1 MNSENKLFDI
11 NFIKKI
17 STGNIDSVKKQN
29 FIKKYEEINKN
40 EKDKQ
45 KIETK
50 NNRETDIVY
59 RTSIHSI
66 DSRLRDTTKYPFAN
80 DFEAPFGKVYNN
92 ISEIE
97 LVSSE
102 IPNSDQVIRDLPL
115 ELKNNTM
122 YWKNIQDFDLNYLT
136 DITFDTK
143 TPNTI
148 NLYITNH
155 NLKNSPIE
163 IIVYNSKLDIDLD
176 ITGVIDDIYL
186 ATIIDK
192 DTLRIPY
199 KNGIIG
205 GGTTS
210 VNLGQPVYQVD
221 FKPGNYTSSTL
232 TDQMETSFNQI
243 KRSNDLGQYHYFV
256 VSVNLDTDVITCD
269 SVLTTQ
275 LAGNPV
281 STTAA
286 SEIITVFMFS
296 HGLKTG
302 DRVKMIDV
310 KTVGGI
316 QSNVLSGDFIIT
328 VLDMNTFTYEVNTRA
343 IETISGGGN
352 TVKVGKDAPFK
363 FLLDTLNTKIQF
375 KTGFADEDSSESIN
389 SINPFTTYIIK
400 VQDLEIIG
408 DYIRVTC
415 DTPHGLD
422 SATVLNISN
431 IAIGYPCE
439 ITTSVPHK
447 IKGTQIIRIRDSN
460 SFPSVNGEYTAVY
473 TGVYTF
479 TIDASIKVLG
489 NSGEVVYGG
498 DRVLLGGIKT
508 TPRITIPFFF
518 VENGNIA
525 VDQFDVK
532 ASIFDIDQN
541 TISKTIVQTSQVF
554 VNHPDHGFTNIDEIY
569 SINSEFTYIHTSTRH
584 SYSGSF
590 ESGVSVIDGPVMSNT
605 LDILIVNH
613 GLTTSD
619 TITIVNSTSTPTIDG
634 VYNVQFIDVDTL
646 RISFV
651 HSIFTP
657 GTISFFS
664 GDKINITN
672 SDSLPKID
680 GYWYIN
686 NKFSITNIDSGVTT
700 TDITLSNPVEWI
712 IGDNITI
719 SNTNSQP
726 SIDGDYTIY
735 DIPSS
740 NVITITLNEPVINSG
755 SVGKITNKNSG
766 AIYTNLTLTSPGIS
780 AILGKTQEIIH
791 YRVEPKDGS
800 GYIGGIPINDFNGTL
815 RNIARIINKDNYM
828 IRIENSYADSIVT
841 AGGSS
846 VKVSS
851 DLHGYR
857 SIQANTDDGTS
868 SGKLFRSISLEGEN
882 YIYLVI
888 PGLDSVSTTTTNI
901 TNVFAKI
908 LLDESPG
915 LMCFNSFISVPKIFD
930 PPKERLSSLKMKMID
945 YLGFGFNFNDLNYSL
960 SLKITEKVEY
970 IKNTNLLSKSSMKLV
985 KD

>member
-1 MNSENKLFDI
+1 MNSENKLFDV
-11 NFIKKI
+11 NFLKKI
-17 STGNIDSVKKQN
+17 SSGNIDSVQKQN
-29 FIKKYEEINKN
+29 FTKRYEELNKN
-40 EKDKQ
+40 ELNK
-45 KIETK
+45 KIEIK

-59 RTSIHSI
+59 RTSILSI
-66 DSRLRDTTKYPFAN
+66 DSRIRDTTKYPYAN
-80 DFEAPFGKVYNN
+80 DFEAPFGRVYNN
-92 ISEIE
+92 ISQIE

-102 IPNSDQVIRDLPL
+102 IPNSDQVIRELPL

-122 YWKNIQDFDLNYLT
+122 YWKNLQDFDLNYLT
-136 DITFDTK
+136 SVAFDTQI
-143 TPNTI
+143 PNTI
-148 NLYITNH
+148 NLYITGH
-155 NLKNSPIE
+155 NIKNSTIE
-163 IIVYNSKLDIDLD
+163 IIIYNSKLDSDID
-176 ITGVIDDIYL
+176 ITGVIDNTYN
-186 ATIIDK
+186 ATVIDK
-192 DTLRIPY
+192 NTLRIPY
-199 KNGIIG
+199 KGG
-205 GGTTS
+205 VLVGGTTS
-210 VNLGQPVYQVD
+210 VNLGQPIYQVD

-275 LAGNPV
+275 LSGNPI

-286 SEIITVFMFS
+286 SEIITVYMFS

-328 VLDMNTFTYEVNTRA
+328 ILDMNTFTYEVNTRA
-343 IETISGGGN
+343 IETVSGGGN

-363 FLLDTLNTKIQF
+363 FLLDTLDTKIQF

-389 SINPFTTYIIK
+389 SIDPFTTYIID
-400 VQDLEIIG
+400 VQNLQVIG

-415 DTPHGLD
+415 SAPHGLD
-422 SATVLNISN
+422 QANVISITNIST
-431 IAIGYPCE
+431 GYPCE
-439 ITTSVPHK
+439 ITTSTPHL

-460 SFPSVNGEYTAVY
+460 CIPSVNGEYTAIY
-473 TGVYTF
+473 TGDYTF
-479 TIDASIKVLG
+479 TIDIEVIVSG
-489 NSGEVVYGG
+489 NVGEVVYGG
-498 DRVLLGGIKT
+498 DRVLLDGIKT
-508 TPRITIPFFF
+508 TPRITVPYFY
-518 VENGNIA
+518 VENTGIA
-525 VDQFDVK
+525 IDQFDVK
-532 ASIFDIDQN
+532 AFIFDIDTD
-541 TISKTIVQTSQVF
+541 TIPKTIIQTSQVF
-554 VNHPDHGFTNIDEIY
+554 VNHPNHGFTNIEEIY
-569 SINSEFTYIHTSTRH
+569 SIDPNFTYIHTGTRH

-590 ESGVSVIDGPVMSNT
+590 ESGVSVIDGPISSNT

-619 TITIVNSTSTPTIDG
+619 LITITNSTSVPTIDG
-634 VYNVQFIDVDTL
+634 VYNVQFIDSDTL
-646 RISFV
+646 RIAFV
-651 HSIFTP
+651 HSTFTP
-657 GTISFFS
+657 GTINFFS

-672 SDSLPKID
+672 SNSLPKID

-686 NKFSITNIDSGVTT
+686 NKFSITNITSGITT
-700 TDITLSNPVEWI
+700 SDITLNYPVNWV
-712 IGDNITI
+712 IGDHI
-719 SNTNSQP
+719 SISGTNSQP
-726 SIDGDYTIY
+726 SIDGDYIIY
-735 DIPSS
+735 DIPNS
-740 NVITITLNEPVINSG
+740 NTITINLTEPVINSG
-755 SVGKITNKNSG
+755 STGKITNKNSG
-766 AIYTNLTLTSPGIS
+766 LVYTNLNLTSPGTY

-791 YRVEPKDGS
+791 YRVEPEDQEGF
-800 GYIGGIPINDFNGTL
+800 IGGISVNDFNGIP
-815 RNIARIINKDNYM
+815 RKIARIINKDSYM
-828 IRIENSYADSIVT
+828 IRLENSYANKIVT
-841 AGGSS
+841 SGGSS

-888 PGLDSVSTTTTNI
+888 PGLDSVSTSTTNI

-930 PPKERLSSLKMKMID
+930 PPKERMSSLKMKMID
-945 YLGFGFNFNDLNYSL
+945 YLGFGFNFNDLNYSV

-970 IKNTNLLSKSSMKLV
+970 IKNTNLLSKASMKLV
-985 KD
+985 KE